1 MLGAGALRSAGLK
14 NITAK
19 HLALASQTISIL
31 IALIPYIRELL
42 RRHLSPRQA
51 VMLIDFDKLKRDL
64 QDHLNEINDKLV
76 SIMGDR
82 LTIHCKTLHSIDWS
96 AEPDQQSPDKPN
108 AYMES
113 LVKETMTLH
122 KVLSRFMPGQA
133 LELVMMQVLSAI
145 TSRLAEEYSKLDLP
159 DLKAKQRLAG
169 DARYL
174 RQRLGDLKGLERT
187 VPGGVSSV

>member
-1 MLGAGALRSAGLK
+1 ML
-14 NITAK
+14 
-19 HLALASQTISIL
+19 
-31 IALIPYIRELL
+31 
-42 RRHLSPRQA
+42 
-51 VMLIDFDKLKRDL
+51 VDFDKLKRDL

-82 LTIHCKTLHSIDWS
+82 LTIHCKTLQSIDWS
-96 AEPDQQSPDKPN
+96 SSEASASSTKPN
-108 AYMES
+108 AYMEQ
-113 LVKETMTLH
+113 LVKEAMTLH

-159 DLKAKQRLAG
+159 DNDAKDRLAG

-174 RQRLGDLKGLERT
+174 RQKLGELKGLERT
-187 VPGGVSSV
+187 VPGAVCLIMDLFPLSASTTHNAVLHRSSKS